1 VTRKPRFLLA
11 AFCAVSLL
19 SAVAPA
25 AEESLSPQALDLPRA
40 VEMILSNS
48 PGLAILREQIQI
60 EQNTSRSAEAARY
73 PTLLFDSTLGAGAG
87 ASYENQSLR
96 HSTGLSISA
105 PLFDGGKQGALIE
118 ASRHQVSLRELAL
131 SLRQEELIYSLVE
144 DYSRLSLLSSLEEL
158 RSESLKLLTR
168 QRDSLENS
176 LRQGLRM
183 KSDFLSAD
191 LEVKLA
197 KTKLDELRFRRL
209 SKIIEIR
216 EKVGQEDGD
225 DREVTIPRHPVPF
238 SKSTNPDSEGQLNVT
253 DLLEFRLLERLRQQ
267 EQLNVA
273 GAKLARRPDV
283 NAKIFA
289 GVRNDLVGDDFFS
302 DRRNSKSAE
311 ASVSLE
317 YPLWDWGIRERQVMN
332 AITEERIAALRFEEG
347 RLRLRRLV
355 SQLAIE
361 RQQLKAGWDLARSI
375 QEQARASY
383 EAFEQSYR
391 LGRASFS
398 DLVAAHLKFMNSRE
412 ALLTSEIDLY
422 LKMEK
427 ELMLKGKLSE
437 RFFNSKK

>member
-1 VTRKPRFLLA
+1 MKQIPMFLRVALCA
-11 AFCAVSLL
+11 GAFL
-19 SAVAPA
+19 SARVLATKDASSNP
-25 AEESLSPQALDLPRA
+25 SIDLPQAVA
-40 VEMILSNS
+40 MIVSKA
-48 PGLAILREQIQI
+48 PGLAILREQV
-60 EQNTSRSAEAARY
+60 EMERNTFQSAEAARY
-73 PTLLFDSTLGAGAG
+73 PILRLDSALSAGAGAG
-87 ASYENQSLR
+87 YENQTLR
-96 HSTGLSISA
+96 HTTGLSISA
-105 PLFDGGKQGALIE
+105 PLVDGGKQGALIE
-118 ASRHQVSLRELAL
+118 ASRHQVSLRQLAL

-144 DYSRLSLLSSLEEL
+144 DFSRLSLLSSLEEL
-158 RSESLKLLTR
+158 RTESLKVLTR

-209 SKIIEIR
+209 NKVIDIR
-216 EKVGQEDGD
+216 ERVGQEDGD
-225 DREVTIPRHPVPF
+225 DREVTVPQHPATF
-238 SKSTNPDSEGQLNVT
+238 SQSTTADTEAQLKVT
-253 DLLEFRLLERLRQQ
+253 DLLEYRLLERQRHQ

-289 GVRNDLVGDDFFS
+289 GMRNDLVGENFLF
-302 DRRNSKSAE
+302 DRRNSKFAE

-361 RQQLKAGWDLARSI
+361 RQQLTAGWDLARSI

-383 EAFEQSYR
+383 QAFEQSYR

-398 DLVAAHLKFMNSRE
+398 DLVAAHLKLMNSRE
-412 ALLTSEIDLY
+412 ALLTSEVDLY
-422 LKMEK
+422 LNQEK

-437 RFFNSKK
+437 RFFSSKK

>member
-1 VTRKPRFLLA
+1 
-11 AFCAVSLL
+11 
-19 SAVAPA
+19 
-25 AEESLSPQALDLPRA
+25 
-40 VEMILSNS
+40 MILSSS

-73 PTLLFDSTLGAGAG
+73 PTLQFDSTLGVGAG

-96 HSTGLSISA
+96 HTTGLSISA
-105 PLFDGGKQGALIE
+105 PLVDGGKQGALIE
-118 ASRHQVSLRELAL
+118 ASRHQVSLRVLAL

-144 DYSRLSLLSSLEEL
+144 DFSMLSLLSSLEEL
-158 RSESLKLLTR
+158 RSESLKVLTR

-216 EKVGQEDGD
+216 ERVGQEDGD
-225 DREVTIPRHPVPF
+225 DREVTIPQHPVPF
-238 SKSTNPDSEGQLNVT
+238 SKSTNLDSVGQLKVT
-253 DLLEFRLLERLRQQ
+253 DLLEYSLLERQRLQ

-289 GVRNDLVGDDFFS
+289 GIRTDLVGDDFFS

-332 AITEERIAALRFEEG
+332 AIAEERIAALRFEEG

-355 SQLAIE
+355 SLLAIE

-422 LKMEK
+422 LNLEK

-437 RFFNSKK
+437 RFLISKK

>member
-1 VTRKPRFLLA
+1 
-11 AFCAVSLL
+11 
-19 SAVAPA
+19 
-25 AEESLSPQALDLPRA
+25 
-40 VEMILSNS
+40 MILSSS

-73 PTLLFDSTLGAGAG
+73 PTLQFDSTLGVGAG

-96 HSTGLSISA
+96 HTTGLSISA
-105 PLFDGGKQGALIE
+105 PLVDGGKQGALIE
-118 ASRHQVSLRELAL
+118 ASRHQVSLRVLAL

-144 DYSRLSLLSSLEEL
+144 DFSMLSLLSSLEEL
-158 RSESLKLLTR
+158 RSESLKVLTR

-216 EKVGQEDGD
+216 ERVGQEDGD
-225 DREVTIPRHPVPF
+225 DREVTIPQHPVPF
-238 SKSTNPDSEGQLNVT
+238 SKSTNLDSVGQLKVT
-253 DLLEFRLLERLRQQ
+253 DLLEYSLLERQRLQ

-289 GVRNDLVGDDFFS
+289 GIRNDLVGDDFFS

-332 AITEERIAALRFEEG
+332 AIAEERIAALRFEEG

-355 SQLAIE
+355 SLLAIE

-422 LKMEK
+422 LNLEK

-437 RFFNSKK
+437 RFLISKK